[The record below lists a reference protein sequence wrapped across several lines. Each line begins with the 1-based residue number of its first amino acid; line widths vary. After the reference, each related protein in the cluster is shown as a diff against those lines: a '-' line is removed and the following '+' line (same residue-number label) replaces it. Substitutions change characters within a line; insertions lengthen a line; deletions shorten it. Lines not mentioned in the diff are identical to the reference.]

1 MNSYQSIQ
9 EQDQTLLRYQTGI
22 YPEDFISCVKSNN
35 AEKGNL
41 IKLMKFQ
48 KDGFD
53 KCLWMKIE
61 NFLIRMK
68 SRNSGLFKIL

>member
-9 EQDQTLLRYQTGI
+9 EQNQTLLRHKTGI
-22 YPEDFISCVKSNN
+22 YPENFISCVKSNN

-53 KCLWMKIE
+53 KCLWMKIK
-61 NFLIRMK
+61 NFLIRMRADEK
-68 SRNSGLFKIL
+68 SKFGTF